1 MLGAIIGDIVGSRF
15 EFNNTKDYNFELF
28 GKGCNFTD
36 DTICTIAVAYAILER
51 EINEEKPTERDYR
64 NSLQYWCKKYPNPMG
79 AYGASFS
86 NWVHSS
92 NPQPY
97 DSYGNGAAMRVSPTA
112 WAFKESSDAIRQ
124 AIMSAKVSHSHTE
137 GLIGAAAVSNAI
149 FSLRKGEKKG
159 MLNIIA
165 NVYYGIKWEDRIPPR
180 GKWAETCQECVP
192 LAFKIVLDSDSFEDA
207 IRRAVSYG
215 GDSDTMGAIVGSI
228 AEPLFGIPQE
238 IKEKAMSYLPLDMKN
253 VVTKFIDRYG
263 E

>member
-1 MLGAIIGDIVGSRF
+1 MIGAIIGDIVGSKF
-15 EFNNTKDYNFELF
+15 EFNNTFDYNFKLF
-28 GKGCNFTD
+28 DYGCSFTD
-36 DTICTIAVAYAILER
+36 DTICTIAIADAIL
-51 EINEEKPTERDYR
+51 NAKDGMPSAADFKT
-64 NSLQYWCKKYPNPMG
+64 SLLKWCKSYPHPMG
-79 AYGASFS
+79 GYGCGFS
-86 NWVHSS
+86 NWLASK

-124 AIMSAKVSHSHTE
+124 AIMSAKVSHNHTE

-149 FSLRKGEKKG
+149 FSLKKGEKKD

-192 LAFKIVLDSDSFEDA
+192 LAFRIVLNSGSFEDA
-207 IRRAVSYG
+207 IRNAVSYG

-228 AEPLFGIPQE
+228 AQPLFGIPQE
-238 IKEKAMSYLPLDMKN
+238 MEEKALNYLPLDMKN

>member
-1 MLGAIIGDIVGSRF
+1 MIGAIIGDIVGSKY
-15 EFNNTKDYNFELF
+15 EFNNTFDYNFKLF
-28 GKGCNFTD
+28 DKGCNFTD
-36 DTICTIAVAYAILER
+36 DTICTIAVADAILQTKDGIPDASDFR
-51 EINEEKPTERDYR
+51 E
-64 NSLQYWCKKYPNPMG
+64 SLLKWCRRYPNPMG
-79 AYGASFS
+79 GYGSGFS
-86 NWVHSS
+86 NWLTSKS
-92 NPQPY
+92 PEPY
-97 DSYGNGAAMRVSPTA
+97 DSFGNGAAMRVSPTA

-180 GKWAETCQECVP
+180 GRWAETCQECVP
-192 LAFKIVLDSDSFEDA
+192 LAFKIVLNSDSFEDA
-207 IRRAVSYG
+207 IRNAVSYG

-228 AEPLFGIPQE
+228 AQPLFGIPQK
-238 IKEKAMSYLPLDMKN
+238 IKEKALNYLPLDMKN

>member
-1 MLGAIIGDIVGSRF
+1 MIGAIIGDIVGSKY
-15 EFNNTKDYNFELF
+15 EFNNTFDYNFKLF
-28 GKGCNFTD
+28 NKGCNFTD
-36 DTICTIAVAYAILER
+36 DTICTIAVADAILKKGGD
-51 EINEEKPTERDYR
+51 EKPNVEDYSI
-64 NSLQYWCKKYPNPMG
+64 SLQYWCRKYLNPMG
-79 AYGASFS
+79 GYGASFAK
-86 NWVHSS
+86 WIRSS

-97 DSYGNGAAMRVSPTA
+97 DSYGNGAAMRASPTA
-112 WAFKESSDAIRQ
+112 WAFKESSDAILQ

-149 FSLRKGEKKG
+149 FSLRKGEKKD

-192 LAFKIVLDSDSFEDA
+192 LAFRIVLDSDSFEDA
-207 IRRAVSYG
+207 IRNAVSYG

-228 AEPLFGIPQE
+228 AQPLFGIPQE
-238 IKEKAMSYLPLDMKN
+238 MKEKALNYLPLDMKN

>member
-1 MLGAIIGDIVGSRF
+1 MIGAIIGDIVGSKY
-15 EFNNTKDYNFELF
+15 EFNNTFDYNFKLF
-28 GKGCNFTD
+28 DEGCNFTD
-36 DTICTIAVAYAILER
+36 DTICTIAIADAILQAKDGIPDASDFR
-51 EINEEKPTERDYR
+51 E
-64 NSLQYWCKKYPNPMG
+64 SLLKWCRRYPNPMG
-79 AYGASFS
+79 GYGSGFS
-86 NWVHSS
+86 NWLTSKH
-92 NPQPY
+92 PEPY

-180 GKWAETCQECVP
+180 GRWAETCQECVP
-192 LAFKIVLDSDSFEDA
+192 LAFKIVLNSDSFEDA
-207 IRRAVSYG
+207 IRNAVSYG
-215 GDSDTMGAIVGSI
+215 GDSDTMGAIVGPI
-228 AEPLFGIPQE
+228 AQPLFGIPQE
-238 IKEKAMSYLPLDMKN
+238 MKEKALNYLPLDMKN